1 MKGSIRRRSK
11 NSWEISIDLG
21 RNLDGSRRR
30 KYLNVK
36 GKKSQAAKK
45 LRELLT
51 TADKGLPL
59 ELSRETLGAYL
70 LHWHENYAVPNTRPR
85 TADRYMT
92 DIKNHLTPLL
102 GNIPLSK
109 LTADN
114 IQAAEAKMLAKGLS
128 ARSVLHAHR
137 VLAQSLKHA
146 VEKGHI
152 WRNPCD
158 VVKAPK
164 ISRPIMKV
172 PSPETVVN
180 ILEKARTHL
189 HYPAFH
195 LLAFTGAR
203 RGEVCGLQWGDIDLD
218 QKRISIN
225 RSAVRVKG
233 KGVMMFPPK
242 TESGRR
248 NIAIDSQTVDVL
260 RTLQGTQ
267 LVTKLD
273 HDIPNSSTDHV
284 LSDELGNPLDPYVL
298 TNSWRRLV
306 SRLGLTG
313 IRLHDLRHFH
323 ASLLLRMNTHPKIVQ
338 ERLGHSTISITLDTY
353 SHSIPSLQREA
364 ADSFADQM
372 KQVDMSA
379 NHK

>member
-1 MKGSIRRRSK
+1 
-11 NSWEISIDLG
+11 
-21 RNLDGSRRR
+21 
-30 KYLNVK
+30 
-36 GKKSQAAKK
+36 
-45 LRELLT
+45 
-51 TADKGLPL
+51 
-59 ELSRETLGAYL
+59 
-70 LHWHENYAVPNTRPR
+70 
-85 TADRYMT
+85 
-92 DIKNHLTPLL
+92 
-102 GNIPLSK
+102 
-109 LTADN
+109 
-114 IQAAEAKMLAKGLS
+114 
-128 ARSVLHAHR
+128 
-137 VLAQSLKHA
+137 
-146 VEKGHI
+146 
-152 WRNPCD
+152 
-158 VVKAPK
+158 
-164 ISRPIMKV
+164 
-172 PSPETVVN
+172 
-180 ILEKARTHL
+180 
-189 HYPAFH
+189 
-195 LLAFTGAR
+195 
-203 RGEVCGLQWGDIDLD
+203 
-218 QKRISIN
+218 
-225 RSAVRVKG
+225 
-233 KGVMMFPPK
+233 MFPPK

-372 KQVDMSA
+372 NQVDMSA